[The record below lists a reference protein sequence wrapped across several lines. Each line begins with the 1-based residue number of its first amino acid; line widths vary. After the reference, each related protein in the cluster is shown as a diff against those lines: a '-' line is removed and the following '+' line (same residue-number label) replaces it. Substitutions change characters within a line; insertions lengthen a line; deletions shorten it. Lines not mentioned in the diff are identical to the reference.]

1 MAYRFVGLSTGR
13 AGSRYF
19 TKLLNSAGIHA
30 VHEASV
36 SNANY
41 RPEGKIGEVS
51 AHLVTAPLDEST
63 RIWHFIRHPQPF
75 VSSLIKFGFWSMHAP
90 AIHPYLR
97 RTGNALA
104 DSYLYWIDWN
114 RRILDLADEPQRI
127 TFKIEDVTRET
138 ISELASSIGMS
149 ADVEK
154 IDPRWNEKQ
163 VFAKV
168 PNAVETELEEMMEI
182 LGYARSC

>member
-63 RIWHFIRHPQPF
+63 RTAPYHTIRLTESRCFPQFP
-75 VSSLIKFGFWSMHAP
+75 SP
-90 AIHPYLR
+90 A
-97 RTGNALA
+97 
-104 DSYLYWIDWN
+104 
-114 RRILDLADEPQRI
+114 QR
-127 TFKIEDVTRET
+127 ER
-138 ISELASSIGMS
+138 G
-149 ADVEK
+149 
-154 IDPRWNEKQ
+154 
-163 VFAKV
+163 
-168 PNAVETELEEMMEI
+168 
-182 LGYARSC
+182 